1 MVGTE
6 VLYRK
11 KGPQKGKDTEGDG
24 ILCEVTSVIGEG
36 KQRRYEIRDVD
47 PDTETPQPYRAS
59 LQEMTPIPAPSVS
72 LPNLPPGRNVLAK
85 YPETTT
91 FYRAE
96 VVPSKKDGPAPTP
109 EGFVRLR
116 FEGEEE
122 LDREM
127 EVERRY
133 VLLDWTG
140 K

>member
-1 MVGTE
+1 
-6 VLYRK
+6 
-11 KGPQKGKDTEGDG
+11 
-24 ILCEVTSVIGEG
+24 
-36 KQRRYEIRDVD
+36 
-47 PDTETPQPYRAS
+47 
-59 LQEMTPIPAPSVS
+59 MTPILAPGIS

-96 VVPSKKDGPAPTP
+96 VVPSKKDGQAFTP